1 MMLDPVVRIRVGA
14 GWKEDPRIRGALRA
28 GEPGARA
35 AAAREIVDVLC
46 VEVDGVDIA
55 AGRTEGPVVPSTEAL
70 IGAVGRLVAGQA
82 LASVPFQDGA
92 VELVLRRRGGSALLS
107 VVALGRP
114 SRLLA
119 RDVEVD
125 LQALATAARDA
136 ARSLC
141 RDLDAVDPRWPRH
154 PAARGLLRAAARLPA
169 RVGPAPER
177 PAAPAPARAHR
188 PRRRQGAPACAFELR
203 DEEGLIPGYGGDGP
217 DLGSLLVP
225 GRVTIRSAAGQEIL
239 AVPGTPFL
247 LLGDLAAAA
256 GGIVAAVRRGDALF
270 QAQLALAGRR
280 ENVSL
285 AFDLARGTLTAAR
298 HREVPCPPLLAA
310 QAFLEAA
317 VDFCGAVL
325 ARNPRQAENGH
336 LTELHAG
343 ASEKLALVR
352 EMLAGDITAAPARNV
367 RSRHRRR
374 APSVPLGPG
383 RVKRIAY
390 RRVFEAD
397 LGPPAGEGLWRM
409 GDLVVACGAE
419 ASLGLAASGDA
430 VRWRGP
436 GAAWAASCAGTLLL
450 SGDGHLDGF
459 DAATGRRR
467 WSHSLER
474 ALEAAPRAFHALAGG
489 RAALVGHSSVLA
501 LDLATGRT
509 RWRFDPPAAAGI
521 AATALGGL
529 LVVGA
534 DTGLLYGVDSEGRAA
549 WRHHGPGRLLA
560 PPVPWGDAC
569 LALCETD
576 RGAHLLALE
585 ASTGH
590 RRWDALVDL
599 APVGPPILFAGLFAV
614 AGTVGGDAVVV
625 AIEPG
630 GRQAW
635 ATAPSLGE
643 GPLSLAPLRAG
654 LAAKTAGGACA
665 AFDRSGLAL
674 WSRARELPHPPPG
687 NLPPIAARGVLFV
700 PCDELLA
707 LDEATGARL
716 GTLPGVAPA
725 RLLMGDDLSVVALDA
740 GGALTGARLATHL
753 SVV

>member
-1 MMLDPVVRIRVGA
+1 MMLDPMVRVRVGA

-28 GEPGARA
+28 EAPGARA

-70 IGAVGRLVAGQA
+70 VGAVGRLVAGQA

-125 LQALATAARDA
+125 LQALAAATRDA

-141 RDLDAVDPRWPRH
+141 LDLAAVDPLWPSH
-154 PAARGLLRAAARLPA
+154 PAARGLLRAASRLPA
-169 RVGPAPER
+169 RVGPAPQR
-177 PAAPAPARAHR
+177 PAMPAPTRVHR
-188 PRRRQGAPACAFELR
+188 SRRRRGAPACGFELR
-203 DEEGLIPGYGGDGP
+203 DEEGLIPGYGGGGP

-225 GRVTIRSAAGQEIL
+225 GRVALRSAAGLEIL
-239 AVPGTPFL
+239 AIQGTPFL

-256 GGIVAAVRRGDALF
+256 GGIAAAARRGDTRY
-270 QAQLALAGRR
+270 QACLALAGRR
-280 ENVSL
+280 ASVSL
-285 AFDLARGTLTAAR
+285 VFDLVRGTLTAAR
-298 HREVPCPPLLAA
+298 RREVACPPLLAA

-343 ASEKLALVR
+343 AAEKLALVR
-352 EMLAGDITAAPARNV
+352 EMLAGDVTAVPARHV
-367 RSRHRRR
+367 RSRRARK
-374 APSVPLGPG
+374 APSAPLGPG

-390 RRVFEAD
+390 RRFFEAD
-397 LGPPAGEGLWRM
+397 LGPPAGEALWRV
-409 GDLVVACGAE
+409 GNLVVACGAE
-419 ASLGLAASGDA
+419 ASLGLDAAGEV

-436 GAAWAASCAGTLLL
+436 GAAWAASCLGSLLL
-450 SGDGHLDGF
+450 AGGGRLTGLDAG
-459 DAATGRRR
+459 TGRRR
-467 WSHSLER
+467 WSRPVAGMLEAPPR
-474 ALEAAPRAFHALAGG
+474 ALHALAGG
-489 RAALVGHSSVLA
+489 GAALVGLSSILSLELA
-501 LDLATGRT
+501 SGRT
-509 RWRFDPPAAAGI
+509 SWLFHPPAAAGI
-521 AATALGGL
+521 AVAALGGL

-534 DTGLLYGVDSEGRAA
+534 DTGLLYGVDAEGRVS
-549 WRHHGPGRLLA
+549 WRHRGPGRLLV

-569 LALCETD
+569 LALCETE

-590 RRWDALVDL
+590 RRWDALIDL
-599 APVGPPILFAGLFAV
+599 APVGPPVPFAGLFAV
-614 AGTVGGDAVVV
+614 AGTVGGDAVVA

-630 GRQAW
+630 GRQSW

-643 GPLSLAPLRAG
+643 GPLALAPLRAG

-674 WSRARELPHPPPG
+674 WSRGRELAHPPPG
-687 NLPPIAARGVLFV
+687 NPAPFAARGVLFV

-716 GTLPGVAPA
+716 GALAGVAPA
-725 RLLMGDDLSVVALDA
+725 RLLMGDDLSLVALDA
-740 GGALTGARLATHL
+740 GGALTAARLATHL